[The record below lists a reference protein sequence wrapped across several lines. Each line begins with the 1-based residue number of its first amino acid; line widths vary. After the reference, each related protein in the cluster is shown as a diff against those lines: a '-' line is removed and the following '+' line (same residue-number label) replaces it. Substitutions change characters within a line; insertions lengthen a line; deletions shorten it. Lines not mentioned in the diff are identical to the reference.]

1 MSKGYDFLGDKIR
14 RLRIVREY
22 TQTELGEILGLPK
35 QAVSIIEKGGRKVTK
50 QELEKIQNFL
60 HVSAPYFFEEGFI
73 EMLEKDYNWEPK
85 NKWKIK
91 IPAFIDETLEDLE
104 YYYNDLINAGLTT
117 HKAVIKDIENIIKVH
132 KLFLKEYKE
141 KNK

>member
-1 MSKGYDFLGDKIR
+1 MSKGYDFLGDKIK
-14 RLRIVREY
+14 RLRIVREHS
-22 TQTELGEILGLPK
+22 QTELGAVLGLPK
-35 QAVSIIEKGGRKVTK
+35 QAVSIIEKGGRKVTE

-60 HVSAPYFFEEGFI
+60 RVFPQYFFEEGFI
-73 EMLEKDYNWEPK
+73 EMLEKDHNWEPK

-91 IPAFIDETLEDLE
+91 IPPFMEDTLDDME

-117 HKAVIKDIENIIKVH
+117 HRSVEKDIENIIKVF
-132 KLFLKEYKE
+132 KLWLKDYKE

>member
-14 RLRIVREY
+14 RLRIVRQHS
-22 TQTELGEILGLPK
+22 QTELGAVLGLPK
-35 QAVSIIEKGGRKVTK
+35 QAVSVIEKGERKVTAA
-50 QELEKIQNFL
+50 ELEKIQKFL
-60 HVSAPYFFEEGFI
+60 HVSPRYFFEEGFI
-73 EMLEKDYNWEPK
+73 EMLEKDYNWEPR

-91 IPAFIDETLEDLE
+91 IPPFMDDTLEDME
-104 YYYNDLINAGLTT
+104 NYYNDLINSDLTT
-117 HKAVIKDIENIIKVH
+117 DRAIEKDIENIIKVF